1 MGATI
6 QITDPSQPTTD
17 ITIKVTFPLKIKVT
31 FPLKSCL
38 TCATQSH
45 QLEYH

>member
-17 ITIKVTFPLKIKVT
+17 ITIKVTFPLK
-31 FPLKSCL
+31 SCL

-45 QLEYH
+45 QLDYH